1 MGFGKHELG
10 ASVGASPADAMSTDI
25 DGMAAKSL
33 INNAIHA
40 TETRVLALNTRTWRL
55 AAFYVGVPVVV
66 AVYGALNNWQLIDMA
81 GYVPALGF
89 YAAHAIPPWWTTC
102 ALTSLTML
110 ALARWK
116 PNPYILMLIGS
127 LAAAVVT
134 LPYTNWLT
142 AAWHSRWSIEHLD
155 QQIAPLFSLE
165 FWRFTTSAT
174 VVWLAVNFV
183 FDRFLGLPR
192 YRYIIPR
199 GYDFHEPNTLKNV
212 DAEPGPERGSRDK
225 PGFMQR
231 MPVDVGLDDILAIKA
246 EQHYIRVFTANRDYM
261 LLHRFSDAVHEL
273 GTDIGMQV
281 HRSYWINRKAIASIR
296 PRAKKF
302 QVELVTGERV
312 PVSTPYHA
320 MVKAFARAN
329 SLPEKP

>member
-1 MGFGKHELG
+1 M
-10 ASVGASPADAMSTDI
+10 
-25 DGMAAKSL
+25 
-33 INNAIHA
+33 
-40 TETRVLALNTRTWRL
+40 
-55 AAFYVGVPVVV
+55 AFYLAVPLIV
-66 AVYGALNNWQLIDMA
+66 AVYGALNNWKLIDIA
-81 GYVPALGF
+81 GYGPALAF
-89 YAAHAIPPWWTTC
+89 YAAHAFLPWWTTC
-102 ALTSLTML
+102 ALTSLAML
-110 ALARWK
+110 TLARWK

-127 LAAAVVT
+127 MAAAVVT

-142 AAWHSRWSIEHLD
+142 ASWQARWLIDQLD
-155 QQIAPLFSLE
+155 QQIAPLFSAE
-165 FWRFTTSAT
+165 FWRYSASAT
-174 VVWLAVNFV
+174 IVWLAVNFV

-192 YRYIIPR
+192 YRYVIPR
-199 GYDFHEPNTLKNV
+199 GYDFHDPTPSV
-212 DAEPGPERGSRDK
+212 PAAAELEPERGSLDK

-231 MPVDVGLDDILAIKA
+231 MPVDLGLDDILAIKA

-281 HRSYWINRKAIASIR
+281 HRSYWVNRKAIASIK

-320 MVKAFARAN
+320 MVREFART
-329 SLPEKP
+329 SGLPEKP